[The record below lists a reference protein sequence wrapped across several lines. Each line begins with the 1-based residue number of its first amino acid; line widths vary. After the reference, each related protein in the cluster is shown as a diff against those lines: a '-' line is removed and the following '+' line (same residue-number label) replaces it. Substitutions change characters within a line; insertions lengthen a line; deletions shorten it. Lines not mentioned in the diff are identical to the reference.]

1 MPVKRIRGVDLVY
14 EVVGDSGPW
23 VTLTPGGRRG
33 IAAERVLGS
42 LIAEAGFRVL
52 LHDRRNIGASG
63 IALAGDNESL
73 EQAEDIHALLRALD
87 IGPAYVCGC
96 SSGARMSL
104 LLALHHP
111 DAVRALLLWRV
122 TGGPYAAKRLAWNYY
137 EQFLE
142 VAAQG
147 GIEAVCQTEH
157 FAAMIQANPVN
168 RETLLGM
175 GTEKFV
181 AGMQRWLAGFNKDSG
196 HPVAGI
202 TPAELRSMT
211 LPAIII
217 PGNDLVHPRAPGQAA
232 HRLLPNSTYHE
243 ILSNDVDV
251 DVDFAGWEAKTGTLA
266 AAFIDF
272 LRERE
277 RQG

>member
-14 EVVGDSGPW
+14 EVIGDSGPF
-23 VTLTPGGRRG
+23 VTVTPGGRRG
-33 IAAERVLGS
+33 IMAEEALAT
-42 LIAEAGFRVL
+42 LIAEAGYRVL
-52 LHDRRNIGASG
+52 LHDRRNVGASG

-73 EQAEDIHALLRALD
+73 EQAHDLHLLLQELA

-104 LLALHHP
+104 LLARHHP
-111 DAVRALLLWRV
+111 NTVKALLLWRV
-122 TGGPYAAKRLAWNYY
+122 TGGPHAAKRLAWNYY

-142 VAAQG
+142 AAAQG

-168 RETLLGM
+168 RETLVGM

-181 AGMQRWLAGFNKDSG
+181 ACMQRWLAGFNQDSG

-202 TPAELRSMT
+202 SPAELRAMT
-211 LPAIII
+211 VPAMIV
-217 PGNDLVHPRAPGQAA
+217 PGNDLVHLRAAGQAA
-232 HRLLPNSTYHE
+232 HRLLPNSTYRE
-243 ILSNDVDV
+243 ILSNDVDA
-251 DVDFAGWEAKTGTLA
+251 DVDFTGWEAKTGTLA

-272 LRERE
+272 LRQRE
-277 RQG
+277 RG